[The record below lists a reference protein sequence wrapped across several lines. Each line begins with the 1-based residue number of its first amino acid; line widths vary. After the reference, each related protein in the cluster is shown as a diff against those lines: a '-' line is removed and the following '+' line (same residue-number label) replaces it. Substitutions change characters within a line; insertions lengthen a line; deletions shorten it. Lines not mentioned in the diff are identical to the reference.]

1 MAAHPRPR
9 QHLKVL
15 LPSAAIQRRVGQM
28 ARRIARDFHGQHV
41 HLIGVLNG
49 AFLFLSDLI
58 RRIPL
63 EVSLDFMAVSS
74 YGLRDRSSGE
84 VRLTKDLDTSIEG
97 LNVILVEDI
106 LDTGFTINYLLRLL
120 QQRHPKT
127 LRVAVLLDK
136 AGRRLQ
142 PVKVHYVGFRIPNRF
157 VVGYGLDYAGR
168 YRNLKDICVLSL
180 PEAAAADGSPMQPH
194 PSARRLR

>member
-1 MAAHPRPR
+1 LAR
-9 QHLKVL
+9 Q
-15 LPSAAIQRRVGQM
+15 
-28 ARRIARDFHGQHV
+28 IARDFRGQPL

-49 AFLFLSDLI
+49 ASIFISDLI

-74 YGLRDRSSGE
+74 YGLSDRSSGE

-97 LNVILVEDI
+97 MNVVLVEDI
-106 LDTGFTINYLLRLL
+106 LDTGFTINYLQRVLR
-120 QQRHPKT
+120 QRQPRT

-136 AGRRLQ
+136 VGRRVQ
-142 PVKVHYVGFRIPNRF
+142 PVKAHYVGFRIPDRF

-168 YRNLKDICVLSL
+168 YRNLRDVCVLSL
-180 PEAAAADGSPMQPH
+180 PEDAAVRDGRRLGS
-194 PSARRLR
+194 SARRSRQ